1 MKNTLGIITV
11 LVMLPFMVVG
21 AIAGI
26 VVGGLGGGYEVFKEY
41 INWLK
46 P

>member
-1 MKNTLGIITV
+1 MKSALHIITV

-26 VVGGLGGGYEVFKEY
+26 IVGGLGGGYEAFKDY
-41 INWLK
+41 INWLSS
-46 P
+46 